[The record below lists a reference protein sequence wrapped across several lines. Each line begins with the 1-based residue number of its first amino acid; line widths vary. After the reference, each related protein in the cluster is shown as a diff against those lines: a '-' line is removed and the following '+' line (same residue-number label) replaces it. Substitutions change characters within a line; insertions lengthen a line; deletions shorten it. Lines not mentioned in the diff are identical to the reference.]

1 MNNNTT
7 VENGSYY
14 ELAPDLSI
22 HRLVNG
28 MWQVAGGHGYID
40 HALAIEDMLRYHDS
54 GFTSWDLAD
63 IYGPA
68 EDFIGYFRKR
78 ISEIKGNQELLRI
91 QALTKWVPHPGKI
104 TQSMVKENIQ
114 SSLNRMGVESLD
126 LLQFHWWDY
135 NNPYYMDALNYLS
148 DLRDEGKIKHVG
160 LTNFDTERLQ
170 IIDDAGLQILSN
182 QIQYSIIDRRPEEK
196 MVSFCE
202 DHNIRIL
209 AYGTL
214 CGGLLTEKYL
224 GIEQE
229 PSGYELDTLS
239 LRKYKKMIDLWGN
252 WKLFQEL
259 LSNLNEIA
267 QKHGVNIANVA
278 TRYILDKPAVAGVL
292 IGVRLGIT
300 NHINSNSQV
309 FNFSLD
315 SDDYEKIDAV
325 CEKSNDL
332 FEKVGDCGDEYR

>member
-1 MNNNTT
+1 MNNGANANNFCYDLT
-7 VENGSYY
+7 
-14 ELAPDLSI
+14 PDLTI

-40 HALAIEDMLRYHDS
+40 HALAIEDMVRYHEF

-68 EDFIGYFRKR
+68 EDFIGHFRKR
-78 ISEIKGNQELLRI
+78 ISEIKGNEELSMV

-104 TQSMVKENIQ
+104 TKSMVKENIQ

-135 NNPYYMDALNYLS
+135 NNPYYMDALGYLS
-148 DLRDEGKIKHVG
+148 DLREEGMVKHVG

-170 IIDDAGLQILSN
+170 IMNDAGLQILSN
-182 QIQYSIIDRRPEEK
+182 QIQYSLIDRRPEEK
-196 MVSFCE
+196 MISFCE
-202 DHNIRIL
+202 EHSIRIL

-224 GIEQE
+224 GREQE
-229 PSGYELDTLS
+229 PSGYDLDTLS
-239 LRKYKKMIDLWGN
+239 LRKYKKMIDLWGDWN
-252 WKLFQEL
+252 LFQEL

-267 QKHGVNIANVA
+267 RKHSVNIANVA
-278 TRYILDKPAVAGVL
+278 TRYILDKPAVAAV
-292 IGVRLGIT
+292 IVGVRLGISD
-300 NHINSNSQV
+300 HRESNAQV

-315 SDDYEKIDAV
+315 REDYEKIDAV
-325 CEKSNDL
+325 CEKSNDI
-332 FEKVGDCGDEYR
+332 FELVGDCGDEYR